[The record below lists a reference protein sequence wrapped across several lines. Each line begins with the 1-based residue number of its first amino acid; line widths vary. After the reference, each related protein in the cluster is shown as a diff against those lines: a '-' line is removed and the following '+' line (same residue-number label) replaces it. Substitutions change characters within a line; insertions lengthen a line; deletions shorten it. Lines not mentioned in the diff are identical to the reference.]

1 MTSTT
6 NIKVLARFRPQNSR
20 EISENGHS
28 VIEAVNDQCVL
39 VKNEEGNLT
48 FSFDRVFG
56 PESNQQIL
64 FDYSIKQTVEDV
76 FNGYN
81 GTVFAYG
88 QTGSGKTYTMMGPDI
103 DNDETRGVIPRIVQG
118 IFNKIDQSPNSIEY
132 FVKVSYME
140 IYMEKIRDLL
150 DPTKKRLQVHEDK
163 INGVHVKGLTG
174 IFVSSVD
181 EVYDAM
187 KSGGKSRAV
196 AHTNMNAESSRSHSI
211 LQISIKQEDTF
222 DGKIKTGKLFL
233 VDLAGSEKLGKTGA
247 TGQTLEEAKKINKSL
262 SALGNVINSLT
273 DGKSTH
279 IPYRDSKLTR
289 ILQESLGGNSR
300 TTLIINCSP
309 SSFNSS
315 ETVSTLRFGTR
326 AKSIKNK
333 AKVNQEYSPEEL
345 KLMVKKLNS
354 KVTSYKAFI
363 KSLEDELKIWRSG
376 GKGDVMNIA
385 PSSTSN
391 SPKSSLLNRQ
401 PEYHKSSTN
410 EQNVLFSDVKQGL
423 QLPTELSLKSS
434 GVTSEDDYY
443 EIEDDDDDEDE
454 DEDEYE
460 DERDDDDVF
469 DKLDRDVSKMT
480 RLNKKKEAMAV
491 EYLRSLPDSNMPL
504 ISKLDETE
512 KELME
517 KSNEC
522 ENLQQKVTSCESEI
536 DSILEIYNESISQV
550 VELRQERDNALNSES
565 NIKKEV
571 EKLNDLLLKA
581 ELEKQEILSNK
592 ILNDSFSQVDE
603 SLIKENYK
611 KTSPDRKSICS
622 EVSIENKYLVDSY
635 LESHSDDSGLEA
647 DINDDKLDIHKK
659 YENLKKMSKKL
670 ENLDE
675 FSEKLRLEI
684 KQLEEDRNLYKFDQN
699 SADLVSTVEQFK
711 TIKGQIEVLQVTQNG
726 LVDLVRKYKSKI
738 KQLCESVAI
747 KDGRI
752 KALERQNNLQI
763 FANERREQKIQGLK
777 NGSNGNLTSDQTYNT
792 LVRAENKPN
801 SLTLEE
807 ILGRQNSAR
816 GTDNM
821 RSFDYSNGHFEKG
834 YSKNENLGY
843 RRVAKAIRGGRT
855 K

>member
-1 MTSTT
+1 MLFFFFS
-6 NIKVLARFRPQNSR
+6 
-20 EISENGHS
+20 
-28 VIEAVNDQCVL
+28 
-39 VKNEEGNLT
+39 KNEEGNLT

-315 ETVSTLRFGTR
+315 ETISTLRFGTR

-376 GKGDVMNIA
+376 GRGDVSNIA
-385 PSSTSN
+385 PSSSSN

-401 PEYHKSSTN
+401 PEYQNNSTSD
-410 EQNVLFSDVKQGL
+410 QNVLFSDVKQSL
-423 QLPTELSLKSS
+423 QLPNELSLKSS

-443 EIEDDDDDEDE
+443 EIEDDDDDDDE

-469 DKLDRDVSKMT
+469 DKLDRDVGKMT
-480 RLNKKKEAMAV
+480 RLSKKKEAIAV

-536 DSILEIYNESISQV
+536 DNILEIYNESISQV

-565 NIKKEV
+565 IIKKEV

-592 ILNDSFSQVDE
+592 ILDGSFIQASE
-603 SLIKENYK
+603 NLRKENSE
-611 KTSPDRKSICS
+611 KTSFDRKSISS
-622 EVSIENKYLVDSY
+622 EISVESKYQVDTY
-635 LESHSDDSGLEA
+635 LESHSDDSGLET
-647 DINDDKLDIHKK
+647 DLNDEKLDINKK
-659 YENLKKMSKKL
+659 YENLKSKYAISKRDCRIIIKKNLEMSKKL
-670 ENLDE
+670 ESLDQ
-675 FSEKLRLEI
+675 FSDKLRLEI
-684 KQLEEDRNLYKFDQN
+684 KQLKEDRKLYKFDQN

-747 KDGRI
+747 KEGRI

-777 NGSNGNLTSDQTYNT
+777 NLSNGNLTPGQAFNT
-792 LVRAENKPN
+792 LARAENKPN
-801 SLTLEE
+801 SFTLEE
-807 ILGRQNSAR
+807 ILGRQSSAR
-816 GTDNM
+816 GMENV
-821 RSFDYSNGHFEKG
+821 RGFDYSNGHFENG
-834 YSKNENLGY
+834 YMKNENLGY